1 MWVTTHCLQ
10 VYNSLFS
17 RIHHGFHPR
26 RRWRTES
33 MQFFLPL
40 DPPPWMETFC
50 FSQKQGI
57 LGDLDC
63 GFSDPDHS
71 LSFHYCWQNCFVLV
85 WISGFLWKVRPFAV
99 FKNRFHTWQNR
110 FHSMQNIISQWLK
123 QFWQYLKRISLEA
136 KQISLKAKH
145 IWQWIKQFFTVAKTD
160 FTWGKTDFTLAKIHF
175 IAYKP

>member
-17 RIHHGFHPR
+17 GIHHGFHPR
-26 RRWRTES
+26 KRWRTES

-71 LSFHYCWQNCFVLV
+71 LSFHYCWQNCFFLV
-85 WISGFLWKVRPFAV
+85 WISGFLWKV
-99 FKNRFHTWQNR
+99 
-110 FHSMQNIISQWLK
+110 SQK
-123 QFWQYLKRISLEA
+123 HNSQY
-136 KQISLKAKH
+136 AKH
-145 IWQWIKQFFTVAKTD
+145 NFTVIKTVL
-160 FTWGKTDFTLAKIHF
+160 TVLKTGFHLRQNKF
-175 IAYKP
+175 INS